1 MRLLLW
7 PFRVVG
13 WCLLALVAVVSA
25 FDHDDDPGGDTR
37 TLGKAQKPYPMRP
50 FGWRWP
56 GEYRR

>member
-13 WCLLALVAVVSA
+13 WLLLAAVAVLSA
-25 FDHDDDPGGDTR
+25 FDHDDDPGGDPR

-50 FGWRWP
+50 FAHRWP